1 MARPRQADFRAVT
14 ITWLGVALVLASVIA
29 SAHVILHK
37 RDARAAIAWVGLI
50 WLAPGAG
57 ALLYTIFGVN
67 RIRRRAIALGRAR
80 RRAQTA
86 VEPLEQ
92 TVPDTTPPT
101 GHAGLAGLASL
112 GGAVSRRPLLAGNR
126 VTPLENGD
134 AAYPAMLDAID
145 HATTSVALSSFIFA
159 ADGIGRRFVDALAR
173 AARRGVQVRVLVDGA
188 GARYSRPAIHGV
200 LRRAHVPVAR
210 FLPVLS
216 GRGFVFNNLR
226 NHRKIL
232 VVDGRL
238 GFSGGMNI
246 RDLHIVGAGPRHA
259 TRDVQFRLAGP
270 VVRQLQEVFA
280 EDWAFVTRE
289 TLDGPAWYPDL
300 APAGPTA
307 ARVLSDGPDDDFEV
321 VRSVL
326 LGALA
331 AARESVAIVTP
342 YFLPDQSMIAALAVT
357 ALRGVRVDIV
367 LPAHGNVTLVRWAT
381 SALLW
386 QVLGPGC
393 RVYLSPAPFD
403 HAKLFVV
410 DRSWVL
416 LGSTNWDSRSLRL
429 NFEVDVECH
438 DPGFA
443 AVVDD
448 LVAERRR
455 ASREI
460 TLRDVDG
467 RPLAVRLRDGMARLL
482 SPYL

>member
-1 MARPRQADFRAVT
+1 MT
-14 ITWLGVALVLASVIA
+14 TWLGLALVLASVIA

-37 RDARAAIAWVGLI
+37 RDSRAAIGWVGLI
-50 WLAPGAG
+50 WLAPGVG
-57 ALLYTIFGVN
+57 ALLYTILGVN

-80 RRAQTA
+80 RLALGV
-86 VEPLEQ
+86 VEPPEQ
-92 TVPDTTPPT
+92 VAAVTAPASE
-101 GHAGLAGLASL
+101 HAGLAGLAAL
-112 GGAVSRRPLLAGNR
+112 GEAVSGRHLLAGNR
-126 VTPLENGD
+126 VTPLRNGD
-134 AAYPAMLDAID
+134 EAYPAMLDAIER
-145 HATTSVALSSFIFA
+145 ATASVTLSSFIFE
-159 ADGIGRRFVDALAR
+159 ADGIGRRFVDSLAR
-173 AARRGVQVRVLVDGA
+173 AARRGVEVRVLVDGA
-188 GARYSRPAIHGV
+188 GARYGRPAIHRV
-200 LRRAHVPVAR
+200 LRQAGVPAAR
-210 FLPVLS
+210 FLPMTI
-216 GRGFVFNNLR
+216 GRGLAFNNLR

-232 VVDGRL
+232 IVDGRI
-238 GFSGGMNI
+238 GFTGGMNI

-259 TRDVQFRLAGP
+259 TRDVQFRITGP

-289 TLDGPAWYPDL
+289 VLDGPAWYPGL
-300 APAGPTA
+300 AAAGTTA

-321 VRSVL
+321 ARSVL

-357 ALRGVRVDIV
+357 ALRGVQVDIV
-367 LPAHGNVTLVRWAT
+367 LPAHGNISLVRWAT

-386 QVLGPGC
+386 QLLRPGC

-416 LGSTNWDSRSLRL
+416 LGSTNWDPRSLRL
-429 NFEVDVECH
+429 NFEVDVECY
-438 DPGFA
+438 DPAFA
-443 AVVDD
+443 AHVDE
-448 LVAERRR
+448 LIAGRRQ

-460 TLRDVDG
+460 TLQDVDG
-467 RPLAVRLRDGMARLL
+467 RPLAARLRDGVARLL